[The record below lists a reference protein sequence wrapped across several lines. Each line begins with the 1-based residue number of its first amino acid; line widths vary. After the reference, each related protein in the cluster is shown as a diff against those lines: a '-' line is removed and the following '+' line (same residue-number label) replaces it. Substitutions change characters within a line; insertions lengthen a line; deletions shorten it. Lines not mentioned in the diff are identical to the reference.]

1 MLQAEKMSIIAALPL
16 QGFPRER
23 KGDHITCFPRRDKSA
38 LLEISFFPRRDK
50 STLLEI
56 SFFPRRDK
64 STSLQANIVDDYSAT
79 RTKRTENPL

>member
-23 KGDHITCFPRRDKSA
+23 KGDHITC
-38 LLEISFFPRRDK
+38 FPRRDK